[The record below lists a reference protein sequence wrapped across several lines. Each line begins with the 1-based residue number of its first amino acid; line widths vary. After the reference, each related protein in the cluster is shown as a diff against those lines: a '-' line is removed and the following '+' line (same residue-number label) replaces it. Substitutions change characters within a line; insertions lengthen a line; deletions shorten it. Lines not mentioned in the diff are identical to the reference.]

1 MSMWTT
7 KVTNL
12 NPTKIIIPLEEALF
26 RGFIPSADVEFD
38 NKYTLNM
45 RIDLTDKDYLP
56 TEEFLEK
63 LKVVPYLM
71 TKKGS
76 DILLDKDKITMTA
89 ERLETYY
96 HISVEFESVLHPI
109 YTASPESKK
118 DFLDSVD
125 LSFLGFYLQPGFQTK
140 TEKLIYQIDYLS
152 VLVSEDSS
160 SSEAFTFEPGV
171 VLGEDLP
178 FTLEDFMDIEKAVND
193 DDDDD
198 DDDDSPFTLEKFMD
212 MQEAV
217 NNVAN
222 DSDADARDNVNYATE
237 KPVEGPIEDPIEEV
251 KRQLLAAVNNPS
263 HYNDSEIET
272 FELFLLMNAS
282 LPERI
287 IGALNFNILKYRDRV
302 KLKGHQAEDTQKMMW
317 YLSKMTLLFPEEAK
331 LYTAYHQDK
340 LTN

>member
-45 RIDLTDKDYLP
+45 RIDLTDKNYSP

-152 VLVSEDSS
+152 VLVSEDSL

-178 FTLEDFMDIEKAVND
+178 FTLEDFMD
-193 DDDDD
+193 
-198 DDDDSPFTLEKFMD
+198 
-212 MQEAV
+212 MQEVV
-217 NNVAN
+217 N
-222 DSDADARDNVNYATE
+222 SGDADARDNVNYATE
-237 KPVEGPIEDPIEEV
+237 KPVEGPIEDPIEDPIEEV